1 MFERRVHRDD
11 EALHGAAVEMR
22 QKPVAHFRRD
32 ENRPHALQGIDRHP
46 RCGEARRQTQV
57 AAGKFRL
64 AGHGDADLGV
74 ADVAAFDHEALVGRI
89 VLAAEGDAVEHQSI
103 AGKVGRIEHDR
114 AVADLEQ
121 PDAAG
126 LLGGADFA
134 QQRDPVAAGNDL
146 QRRHQDAVRRV
157 PIQLDLGMVDID
169 AAVGAAG
176 LADEAGFGNDPADQA
191 VGHAIGAEFTAQA
204 CRQRQIGFEIAVV
217 EAGREQKIARRDMAG
232 FELDA
237 ARAVARRLDRRRQ
250 SPWPLGIARTDGDDD
265 TAAMRPLQTER
276 DVLEVPVLA
285 GARVVDVEVAVLEAQ
300 LAQIVA
306 VESGLADAVDP
317 RQ

>member
-1 MFERRVHRDD
+1 
-11 EALHGAAVEMR
+11 MR

-32 ENRPHALQGIDRHP
+32 ENRPHALEGIHRHP
-46 RCGEARRQTQV
+46 RAGEARRQTQV

-64 AGHGDADLGV
+64 ARHGDADLGI
-74 ADVAAFDHEALVGRI
+74 ADVAAFDHEALAGRI
-89 VLAAEGDAVEHQSI
+89 ELAAEGDAVEHQRL
-103 AGKVGRIEHDR
+103 ARKVGRIEHDR
-114 AVADLEQ
+114 AVADLVQ

-126 LLGGADFA
+126 LGGGADFA

-146 QRRHQDAVRRV
+146 QRRHQDAVGRI

-169 AAVGAAG
+169 AAVGAVG
-176 LADEAGFGNDPADQA
+176 VADEAGFGDDPADQA
-191 VGHAIGAEFTAQA
+191 MGHAIGTELAAQA
-204 CRQRQIGFEIAVV
+204 RRQRQIGFEIAVV
-217 EAGREQKIARRDMAG
+217 EAGREQKVARRDVAG

-250 SPWPLGIARTDGDDD
+250 SPRPLGIARTDGHDD
-265 TAAMRPLQTER
+265 TAAVRPLQAER
-276 DVLEVPVLA
+276 DVLKIPVLA
-285 GARVVDVEVAVLEAQ
+285 GARVVDGEIAVLEAQ